1 MFRSIENL
9 SAWLSF
15 SEEALIA
22 WCHRWSIVEMAFFGS
37 VLRAD
42 FSPQSD
48 VDVMVTFAEGAEW
61 ELFQFNAMA
70 EELEALLGRPVD
82 LLTRRGVESSRNALR
97 KREILES
104 AQVVYAA

>member
-9 SAWLSF
+9 STRLSF
-15 SEEALIA
+15 SEEALVA
-22 WCHRWSIVEMAFFGS
+22 WCHRWNVIEMAFFGS

-48 VDVMVTFAEGAEW
+48 VDVMITFAQGAEW

-70 EELEALLGRPVD
+70 EELEVLLGHPVD
-82 LLTRRGVESSRNALR
+82 LLTRRGVESSRNGLR
-97 KREILES
+97 KHEILQN
-104 AQVVYAA
+104 AQVFYAA